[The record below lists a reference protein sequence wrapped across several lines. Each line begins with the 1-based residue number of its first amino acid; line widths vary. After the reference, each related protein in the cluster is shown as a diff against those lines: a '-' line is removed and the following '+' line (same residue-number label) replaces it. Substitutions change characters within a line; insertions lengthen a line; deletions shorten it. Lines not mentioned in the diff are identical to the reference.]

1 MKPSTLL
8 FRIRLM
14 LAGVLGVLG
23 LLVGLAVWLLG
34 AGTVE
39 SQVHRD
45 VQAASAYL
53 KSYIEQERL
62 RLSMQT
68 KLLASSPV
76 LFKTWDADRATR
88 NAFLK
93 DQCASMAVDG
103 FVLRDEKG
111 TILGTAGKIPQGV
124 DKAKFR
130 TFDIQALGNTPEGNW
145 PRRLLP
151 YPGGFLLQ
159 SVVPVKV
166 GPLNTRGLLVGYTA
180 VGREDA
186 NKLAQSLNIEIAFIY
201 GAMVASASIETPDS
215 LPNDGKFHVLDI
227 GGVKYGM
234 QYVVIIENDWEGQ
247 IGVMVL
253 RNVKDATAVY
263 RSLMTLFILLLLAA
277 LVAGMFIAGHLAK
290 GITKPLDAVVEA
302 AREVQDGRWPEP
314 LAVTSS
320 DELGML
326 QSVFNEMTDSVRSS
340 QQKLL
345 AMLDVDPLTDL
356 LNHRAFLERLE
367 QEVARCH
374 ESGASLSLLLIDLDQ
389 FKQYN
394 ESHGHSAGD
403 EALRKIAQALESATP
418 EYAARARFGGEEFAI
433 ALPNADLTSAEDF
446 AEALRSLVGLT
457 TLDVTVS
464 IGCATLGAETGK
476 AESLILAAELALN
489 RAKQLGRNRV
499 CRFDSLPGTEQTL
512 DPYQLHKFLG
522 DASLA
527 TIQALAAAVDAKDTY
542 TQGHSLR
549 VARYA
554 ADLTAYVGRTQADV
568 DLVHRTGTLHDVG
581 KIGVPDAILKKA
593 APLTAEERAIMET
606 HPVLGE
612 VIVRKAP
619 QLEDALPGVR
629 HHHERWDGKGY
640 PDGLA
645 GERIPFV
652 ARVLALADT
661 FDAMTSD
668 RPYRKGLSVDIAL
681 AEIEKG
687 AGTQFDPTLVPP
699 FIQMMREGEMLRA
712 A

>member
-39 SQVHRD
+39 SQVQRD

-53 KSYIEQERL
+53 KSHIEQERE

-68 KLLASSPV
+68 KLLASSDMLGNV
-76 LFKTWDADRATR
+76 RRGDRAKR
-88 NAFLK
+88 DRWLLE
-93 DQCASMAVDG
+93 QCEAMKVDG
-103 FVLRDEKG
+103 FVLRDG
-111 TILGTAGKIPQGV
+111 DGAILATAGKVPQAV
-124 DKAKFR
+124 AKTRIR
-130 TFDIQALGNTPEGNW
+130 TLDIVTLGNTPEGEW
-145 PRRLLP
+145 PKRLVP

-159 SVVPVKV
+159 SVVPVK
-166 GPLNTRGLLVGYTA
+166 GDSLNTRGMLVGYSA

-186 NKLAQSLNIEIAFIY
+186 NKLAASLSIEIAFIY
-201 GAMVASASIETPDS
+201 GAKVASASIETPDS

-227 GGVKYGM
+227 RGVKYGM
-234 QYVVIIENDWEGQ
+234 QYVVIMENDWEGQ

-263 RSLMTLFILLLLAA
+263 RSLMTLFVLLLVAA
-277 LVAGMFIAGHLAK
+277 LVGGMLLAGHLAK
-290 GITKPLDAVVEA
+290 EITRPLDAVVEA
-302 AREVQDGRWPEP
+302 AREVQGGNWPEP
-314 LAVTSS
+314 LAVTST
-320 DELGML
+320 DELGLL
-326 QSVFNEMTDSVRSS
+326 QSVFNDMTDSVRSS

-345 AMLDVDPLTDL
+345 AMLDVDPLTEL

-367 QEVARCH
+367 QEVARCL
-374 ESGASLSLLLIDLDQ
+374 ELGTPLSLLLLDIDQ
-389 FKQYN
+389 FKHFN
-394 ESHGHSAGD
+394 EANGRAAGD
-403 EALRKIAQALESATP
+403 EVLSTVARVLESVTP
-418 EYAARARFGGEEFAI
+418 EYAAKARFGGEVFAI
-433 ALPNADLTSAEDF
+433 ALPNAELGSAEPF
-446 AEALRSLVGLT
+446 AEALRALIAKT
-457 TLDVTVS
+457 IPNVTVS
-464 IGCATLGAETGK
+464 IGCATMAHETGK
-476 AESLILAAELALN
+476 PESLILAAELALN

-499 CRFDSLPGTEQTL
+499 CRFDNLPGTEQTL
-512 DPYQLHKFLG
+512 DPYQLHRFLG

-554 ADLTAYVGRTQADV
+554 ADLAAYVGRKQADI

-581 KIGVPDAILKKA
+581 KIGVPDAILKKP
-593 APLTAEERAIMET
+593 APLTDEERRIMET

-619 QLEDALPGVR
+619 QLEDTLPGVR

-661 FDAMTSD
+661 FDAMASD
-668 RPYRKGLSVDIAL
+668 RPYRKGLSVEIAL

-687 AGTQFDPTLVPP
+687 AGTQFDPSLVPP
-699 FIQMMREGEMLRA
+699 FIQMMLESEMLRA